1 MSIWLTDTELASLP
15 ASGPAWAAMKAA
27 ADSLSGKADIDN
39 QDEKQ
44 GEKCLAAALCA
55 RKLNNTAYHDKAA
68 TLLRSAPESENGGRT
83 LALGRNL
90 AAYVI
95 AAAEIEFREPAFVNW
110 LAKVRTETLSGMT
123 LVSTH
128 EKRANNWGT
137 ASGASRIAAAVYLE
151 DDVDL
156 ARAARVMKG
165 WLGDR
170 AAYSGFDFGDLAWQ
184 ADPKAPVG
192 INPKGATRNGINVDG
207 CLPDDQR
214 RTGGL
219 VANPPAGNY
228 VRAAISHSFVSAT
241 LLWNA
246 GIDVFSASDEALRRA
261 VQFFTQRAKGTFSG
275 DDGWA
280 VSLIEWAYPGLEA
293 GADAPGSVG
302 KTMAWTAWTHGDR
315 ARGEAPAPPPDEPP
329 PPPPGPSA
337 LDRARALGVAI
348 STASTL
354 AAAKADAQ
362 KVLDL

>member
-1 MSIWLTDTELASLP
+1 MGLWLTEQEILALP
-15 ASGPAWAAMKAA
+15 ASGPAWDAVKAA

-219 VANPPAGNY
+219 TANPPAGNY
-228 VRAAISHSFVSAT
+228 VRAAISHSYVSAT
-241 LLWNA
+241 LLWNH
-246 GIDVFSASDEALRRA
+246 GIDVFSVSDEALRRA
-261 VQFFTQRAKGTFSG
+261 VVFFTQRAKGKFDS

-280 VSLIEWAYPGLEA
+280 ISLIEWAYPGLEA

-302 KTMAWTAWTHGDR
+302 KTMAWTAWTHGDST
-315 ARGEAPAPPPDEPP
+315 RGGAPEP
-329 PPPPGPSA
+329 PPPPGPTPLEQA
-337 LDRARALGVAI
+337 HTLGQKIA
-348 STASTL
+348 AAATL
-354 AAAKADAQ
+354 ADAKADAQ